1 MQNCPHCNKTIFKM
15 SEDGSRL
22 KAPTTM
28 LILHKAGGIEIN
40 CGHCKQGVILP
51 LQPIQGDATLKKAR
65 SRPRFFVRKYA

>member
-1 MQNCPHCNKTIFKM
+1 MQNCPHCSKAIFKM

-28 LILHKAGGIEIN
+28 LIMHKSGGIEIN

-51 LQPIQGDATLKKAR
+51 LQAIQGDVTLKKAR
-65 SRPRFFVRKYA
+65 GRTRFFVPKDA